1 MDTSNLK
8 KNPLWFVASAYSVA
22 GRPKAEDATMT
33 YARTKYMYALIPD
46 YMIPHVVKDLQAYSE
61 KLLQENRRLK
71 PVDIRSCPGY
81 NKDHK
86 TIHVGSQSLSLTKVN
101 KVIE

>member
-1 MDTSNLK
+1 MDTSNLEG
-8 KNPLWFVASAYSVA
+8 NPLWFVYGCYTAA
-22 GRPKAEDATMT
+22 GQPKAEDATMT
-33 YARTKYMYALIPD
+33 YARKKYMYALIPD

-61 KLLQENRRLK
+61 KLLQENKRLK

-86 TIHVGSQSLSLTKVN
+86 TIHVGSQSLSLSRVKT
-101 KVIE
+101 VIE